1 MAAIGNIRKHYGLLV
16 AIVGIALLAFVLGDL
31 FKSTNGRRTTNVAT
45 VGNEKITYQD
55 YSNRVNATLENVKA
69 QNGGSLSTED
79 NYYVHA
85 NTLE

>member
-45 VGNEKITYQD
+45 VGNEKITYQEVFILIQSLNYHIQNSATD
-55 YSNRVNATLENVKA
+55 ECTQPYRVHHLRH
-69 QNGGSLSTED
+69 G
-79 NYYVHA
+79 
-85 NTLE
+85 